1 MKRTT
6 AYTPSKL
13 RPLGSARVI
22 TVKPIARPGTPS
34 SELLDALEH
43 AVTHLQRWDECA
55 PAKVKTDAGL
65 ASAFIDRR
73 ISCLIDSGTQ
83 VPTWPPIER
92 MLERPCGRAATME
105 LQEALHRSPPSPA
118 ILLACA
124 QRLQGKTSLRWR
136 CGPQFIRSRMS
147 DLERR
152 FCDAS
157 EVETNLC
164 QMSANAR
171 LIAHPLERAIYL
183 LANILSIHPLSDGN
197 GRLARSA
204 FSAVLIADGVL
215 TDPLPLGTL
224 LYRNAYPFVAALHE
238 AQGRNDP
245 LPLALFFVRL
255 ASTLG
260 EIADNLENS
269 DAPTESK

>member
-1 MKRTT
+1 
-6 AYTPSKL
+6 
-13 RPLGSARVI
+13 
-22 TVKPIARPGTPS
+22 
-34 SELLDALEH
+34 
-43 AVTHLQRWDECA
+43 
-55 PAKVKTDAGL
+55 
-65 ASAFIDRR
+65 
-73 ISCLIDSGTQ
+73 
-83 VPTWPPIER
+83 
-92 MLERPCGRAATME
+92 
-105 LQEALHRSPPSPA
+105 
-118 ILLACA
+118 
-124 QRLQGKTSLRWR
+124 
-136 CGPQFIRSRMS
+136 
-147 DLERR
+147 
-152 FCDAS
+152 
-157 EVETNLC
+157 
-164 QMSANAR
+164 MSANAR

-215 TDPLPLGTL
+215 TDPLPLGAL